1 MEVAPTFSE
10 AARRLGIAAAL
21 GVAVLC
27 PVYAISLVIGLLTL
41 PTSQDPIGDPIF
53 WILEILILL
62 LAPLMVML
70 AAAIHAWAPQRAKV
84 FGLLSLVFMSLMAVI
99 TCSVHFVILTVSR
112 DTAVASLESAPL
124 FLAFRWPSVV
134 YALDILAWD
143 VFFGLSTLFAAC
155 ALDGGRLTSWIRGL
169 LILSGV
175 LAFAGMSGVV
185 SGNMQLRNIGIIGYV
200 GVFPVAAA
208 LLAVLFMRTNP
219 RPAV

>member
-10 AARRLGIAAAL
+10 AARRLGIASAL

-27 PVYAISLVIGLLTL
+27 PVYAISLIMGLLAL
-41 PTSQDPIGDPIF
+41 STSQDPIGDPIF
-53 WILEILILL
+53 SILETLILL

-70 AAAIHAWAPQRAKV
+70 AAAIHAWAPQKAKV
-84 FGLLSLVFMSLMAVI
+84 FGLLSLVFMGLMAVI
-99 TCSVHFVILTVSR
+99 TCSVHIVILTVSR
-112 DTAVASLESAPL
+112 DAAVDSLESAQL

-143 VFFGLSTLFAAC
+143 VFFGLSAVFAAF
-155 ALDGGRLTSWIRGL
+155 AFYGSQLTSWIRGL

-185 SGNMQLRNIGIIGYV
+185 LGDMQLRNIGIVGYV
-200 GVFPVAAA
+200 GIFPFAAA
-208 LLAVLFMRTNP
+208 LLAALFMRTNP
-219 RPAV
+219 RLAV